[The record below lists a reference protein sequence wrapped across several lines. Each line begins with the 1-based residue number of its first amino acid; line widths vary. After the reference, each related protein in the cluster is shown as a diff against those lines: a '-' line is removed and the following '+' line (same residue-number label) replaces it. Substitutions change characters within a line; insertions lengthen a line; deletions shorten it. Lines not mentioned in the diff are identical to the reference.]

1 MLIKSLVP
9 PSNHI
14 QQQAQNSPRLLNVNL
29 YLLVL
34 SVSKISGFEI

>member
-14 QQQAQNSPRLLNVNL
+14 RKQAQNSPRLLNVNL
-29 YLLVL
+29 YLLIL